1 MIIGIGEILWDNLPS
16 GRRLGGAPAN
26 FAFHAGQLG
35 MASCVVSAVGK
46 DCLGDEI
53 KNKLG
58 ELGVNYCITDVD
70 SPTGKVIVNLD
81 EHGVPAYDICEGV
94 AWDNIPFTDKVAIL
108 AKSATV
114 VCYGMLAQRNERSR
128 ETIYRF
134 LKSVSSE
141 CLKVFDV
148 NLRQNYY
155 NRHLIEISLRF
166 ADVLKLNDDELNILK
181 NLLNIEGRTEME
193 LCCNVMNLYDVDI
206 VVLTCGD
213 RGSYVVSVDE
223 VSYIETP
230 KIEVVD
236 TVGAGDAFTAAF
248 VVARQKGFNIKES
261 HAMAV
266 SVATSVCMADG
277 ATPKLPDEII
287 GLFR

>member
-1 MIIGIGEILWDNLPS
+1 MVIGIGEILWDNLPS

-26 FAFHAGQLG
+26 FAFHVGRLG

-46 DCLGDEI
+46 DCLGEEI

-58 ELGVNYCITDVD
+58 LLGVNYCISDVD
-70 SPTGKVIVNLD
+70 SPTGEVIVNLD
-81 EHGVPAYDICEGV
+81 EQGVPAYEICEGV
-94 AWDNIPFTDKVAIL
+94 AWDNIPFTGEIKKL
-108 AKSATV
+108 AKNATV
-114 VCYGMLAQRNERSR
+114 VCYGILAQRSVCSR
-128 ETIYRF
+128 ETIYQF
-134 LKSVSSE
+134 LKSVPPE
-141 CLKVFDV
+141 CLKVLDV

-155 NRHLIEISLRF
+155 NRYMLEISLRC
-166 ADVLKLNDDELNILK
+166 ADVLKLNDEELKVLK
-181 NLLNIEGRTEME
+181 NLLNVEGSTEME
-193 LCCNVMNLYDVDI
+193 LCRNIMNLYGVDI
-206 VVLTCGD
+206 VVLTRGD
-213 RGSYVVSVDE
+213 KGSYVVSVDE
-223 VSYIETP
+223 VSFIETP

-248 VVARQKGFNIKES
+248 VVAQQKGFNMKES

-266 SVATSVCMADG
+266 SVASSVCMADG